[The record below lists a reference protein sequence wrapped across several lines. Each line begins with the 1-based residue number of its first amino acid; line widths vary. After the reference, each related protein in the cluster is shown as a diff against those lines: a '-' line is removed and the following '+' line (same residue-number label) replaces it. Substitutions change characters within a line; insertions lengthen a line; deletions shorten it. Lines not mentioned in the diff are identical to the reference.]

1 MFAPCR
7 YEYVKAFEQ
16 DDTLLPNT
24 WIVVR
29 IDGRGFHRFS
39 DRYQFRKPNDERAL
53 NLMNT
58 AACAVMKDLPD
69 LIIAYGVSDE
79 YRCGLL
85 LINGDLNIYEYLIL
99 ITAFDKAS
107 FSTGAVSYLSGE
119 AEPGFLPSFDG
130 RAVQYPSLKN
140 LRDYMSWRQAD
151 CHINNLYNTTFWNM
165 ILRGGMSNTEAE
177 KALQGTVSGDKNE
190 ILFSK
195 FGINYNNEPEMF
207 RKGSVI
213 FRDYEIQPQTEEKT
227 SGVSKE
233 IMESLEESDVGE
245 QGPPRELTKS
255 QMARLRKMQKKAT
268 IVVTHLDIIK
278 DDFWDQRPWILS
290 NKPGRLPGDG

>member
-1 MFAPCR
+1 MANSK
-7 YEYVKAFEQ
+7 YEYVKTFEQ
-16 DDTLLPNT
+16 DDSLLPNT

-39 DRYQFRKPNDERAL
+39 DRYQFQKPNDERAL
-53 NLMNT
+53 NLMNS

-79 YRCGLL
+79 YSFVFHRSCQLFERRSSKL
-85 LINGDLNIYEYLIL
+85 VTTIVSTFTAHYIYNW
-99 ITAFDKAS
+99 
-107 FSTGAVSYLSGE
+107 STFFPSSPLQS
-119 AEPGFLPSFDG
+119 GFLPSFDG
-130 RAVQYPSLKN
+130 RAVQYPNVKN

-195 FGINYNNEPEMF
+195 FGINYNNEPEMY

-213 FRDYEIQPQTEEKT
+213 FRDYKIQPQTKD
-227 SGVSKE
+227 K
-233 IMESLEESDVGE
+233 ESDVE
-245 QGPPRELTKS
+245 EEGPPIEMTKS
-255 QMARLRKMQKKAT
+255 QMARLRKIQKKAT

-290 NKPGRLPGDG
+290 NKPGDLPGGS

>member
-1 MFAPCR
+1 MANSK

-16 DDTLLPNT
+16 DDSLLPNT

-39 DRYQFRKPNDERAL
+39 DRYQFQKPNDERAL

-58 AACAVMKDLPD
+58 AACAVMKDLPG

-79 YRCGLL
+79 YSKLVTT
-85 LINGDLNIYEYLIL
+85 IVSTF
-99 ITAFDKAS
+99 TAHYIFNWPS
-107 FSTGAVSYLSGE
+107 FFPTTPL
-119 AEPGFLPSFDG
+119 EPGFLPSFDG
-130 RAVQYPSLKN
+130 RAVQYPSVQN

-190 ILFSK
+190 ILFSR
-195 FGINYNNEPEMF
+195 FGINYNKEPEMYK
-207 RKGSVI
+207 KGSVI
-213 FRDYEIQPQTEEKT
+213 FRDYEIQPQTEKKAGGE
-227 SGVSKE
+227 SKDIE
-233 IMESLEESDVGE
+233 YQVGE
-245 QGPPRELTKS
+245 EEGPPAEMTKS
-255 QMARLRKMQKKAT
+255 QMARVRKIQKKAT

-290 NKPGRLPGDG
+290 NTPGRLSGKG